1 MNILLIALVPRG
13 RAMSPALSALIS
25 AAGNTEC
32 YSRIAAYE
40 RWRRMAMIEQNGE
53 KTQTVS
59 NELLWGKHNN
69 GETVRG
75 TVIAMLKYF
84 QGYNEEDG
92 IDSFGIKGSQECTC
106 VKTIKKIIIRKC
118 INSIL

>member
-1 MNILLIALVPRG
+1 MKINYKHHGICSTQLGVSRVQLKLRKMNILLIALVPRG

-59 NELLWGKHNN
+59 NELLWGK
-69 GETVRG
+69 
-75 TVIAMLKYF
+75 
-84 QGYNEEDG
+84 Q
-92 IDSFGIKGSQECTC
+92 
-106 VKTIKKIIIRKC
+106 
-118 INSIL
+118 